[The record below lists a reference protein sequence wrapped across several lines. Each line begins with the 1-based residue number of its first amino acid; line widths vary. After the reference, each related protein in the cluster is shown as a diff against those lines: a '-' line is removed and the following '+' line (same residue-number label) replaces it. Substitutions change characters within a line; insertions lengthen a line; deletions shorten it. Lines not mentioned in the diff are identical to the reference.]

1 MADYLTDAENDI
13 KTYFETHDIPI
24 YFYRCFFGELIK
36 IFDVEFLIPD
46 TVYLLQC
53 DDDGNAMPIN
63 EDDYSYKDQ
72 IDFYLTNFGG
82 TFGWNKAFK
91 AACDQC
97 GIINIYD
104 DYSNMDWVRSDIFD
118 GYIADM
124 MIDELFKEDNDDIT

>member
-1 MADYLTDAENDI
+1 MTDYLTNAENDI
-13 KTYFETHDIPI
+13 TTYFETHDIPTR
-24 YFYRCFFGELIK
+24 FHQCMFGELIK
-36 IFDVEFLIPD
+36 VFGVDFLIPD
-46 TVYLLQC
+46 TAYLLQC
-53 DDDGNAMPIN
+53 DDDGNFIPIN

-82 TFGWNKAFK
+82 TFGWNKAVK

-124 MIDELFKEDNDDIT
+124 MIDELFGGE